1 MRARIVLEEVCHS
14 NAQGSPIVPIV
25 MAKGVEQTIA
35 LALMG
40 LKHAL
45 GAACAMKTRMFSR
58 IPKKNKKISYL
69 SRQKKTAARLGASF
83 LASPPCL
90 RETQTESAS
99 QITSF
104 YNFMTWMNQELNL
117 FELAP
122 LKLWGPDAKEFQ
134 NKTSCLDTIPLC
146 MACPTHAIMKK
157 DFKPYRDGSG
167 NAACFGHENLNHWG

>member
-58 IPKKNKKISYL
+58 IPKKKQKNLLLVKTKENSSKAWGLISRISALPQGNPDGVSLANYFVL
-69 SRQKKTAARLGASF
+69 QFHDMNESR
-83 LASPPCL
+83 
-90 RETQTESAS
+90 TQ
-99 QITSF
+99 
-104 YNFMTWMNQELNL
+104 
-117 FELAP
+117 P
-122 LKLWGPDAKEFQ
+122 L
-134 NKTSCLDTIPLC
+134 
-146 MACPTHAIMKK
+146 
-157 DFKPYRDGSG
+157 
-167 NAACFGHENLNHWG
+167 